1 DPGVSR
7 RRRADARRPLPARGI
22 RLPRRAPSEART
34 RDHGRPGQCP
44 HMPGMPEQ
52 DALGGR
58 RMNRRPPLWYRVAS
72 RPSWSRG
79 DPYKVTDYD
88 PGAAMNIA
96 LNRVEIAMAHRE
108 ARMLK

>member
-1 DPGVSR
+1 
-7 RRRADARRPLPARGI
+7 
-22 RLPRRAPSEART
+22 
-34 RDHGRPGQCP
+34 
-44 HMPGMPEQ
+44 
-52 DALGGR
+52 
-58 RMNRRPPLWYRVAS
+58 MNRRPPLWYRVAS

-108 ARMLK
+108 ARMLKMIERIAAARARRPR